1 MGAFSDGP
9 VTNIIYE
16 MFSDVNPPLVSSIT
30 KLGKSTTE
38 VIFGNKSVAR
48 AVTENV
54 GAVREFQGIIRA

>member
-38 VIFGNKSVAR
+38 VIFGNKSIAR
-48 AVTENV
+48 AVT
-54 GAVREFQGIIRA
+54 

>member
-30 KLGKSTTE
+30 KTVKSTGS
-38 VIFGNKSVAR
+38 VIFGDKSIAR

-54 GAVREFQGIIRA
+54 GAFREFQGIVRA